1 MRLQPLSLLSSGKA
15 DRIKARFRA
24 WEFLGGTAGVEFAGG
39 TCGAIFGQ
47 VSPFVSI
54 SATC

>member
-39 TCGAIFGQ
+39 TCGAMFGQ